1 MSGRLGVLLSAADE
15 IARRAAVDL
24 TLGRVDLNLVAD
36 RLELTLRKVRTIA
49 ECRDE
54 REPAA
59 PDRLSN
65 VIRLGNNRGRGC

>member
-24 TLGRVDLNLVAD
+24 TLGRVDLDLVAD

-49 ECRDE
+49 ECRED
-54 REPAA
+54 REPTAA
-59 PDRLSN
+59 PDRVSN
-65 VIRLGNNRGRGC
+65 VVSLGHRGRAC